1 MIAVSEFFP
10 RLMPYVMGCP
20 EPMAAQALV
29 DSAIAF
35 CNDSLAAHTLLDAQK
50 TQINSPEFDISLPT
64 GLAASRVLR
73 VWVNGREIPG
83 AAADWIQD
91 DLATLGQPCMFYTR
105 QTDSALAALLYPTP
119 DAAYTLKVE
128 VATRPTRSAKS
139 FENELFDL
147 WMDPIIEGAKARLMA
162 IPDQPFTN
170 PGGAGAAAS
179 NAMYL
184 SRRARIEASYGRV
197 RASSRVRARP
207 LA

>member
-1 MIAVSEFFP
+1 
-10 RLMPYVMGCP
+10 MPYVIGCS

-35 CNDSLAAHTLLDAQK
+35 CNDSLATHMLLDAQQ
-50 TQINSPEFDISLPT
+50 TQKNNPEFDISVPT
-64 GLAASRVLR
+64 NIAVSRVLR
-73 VWVNGREIPG
+73 VWINEQEIPG
-83 AAADWIQD
+83 AAADWIND
-91 DLATLGQPCMFYTR
+91 GRGTTGQPSLFYTR
-105 QTDSALAALLYPTP
+105 QIESELRGLLYPIP
-119 DAAYTLKVE
+119 DAVNNMRVE

-147 WMDPIIEGAKARLMA
+147 WMDPIIEGAKFRLMS

-170 PGGAGAAAS
+170 FGMAGAATT
-179 NAMYL
+179 NALHL
-184 SRRARIEASYGRV
+184 SRKARIEASYGRV